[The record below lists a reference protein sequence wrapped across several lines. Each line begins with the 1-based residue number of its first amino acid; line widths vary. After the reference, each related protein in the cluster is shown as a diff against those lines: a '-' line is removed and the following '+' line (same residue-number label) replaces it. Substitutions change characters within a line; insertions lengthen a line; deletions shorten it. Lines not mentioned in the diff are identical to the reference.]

1 MTNQVVVDVNNDINK
16 SYILMAHRDGK
27 LNSYRHSPSFHFTS
41 WGQHCSIY
49 VHVLY
54 FSQQVYQWDKS
65 NHGYGEVQAN
75 KQGVERALFKECL
88 KFKSQFCIL
97 ILRSLVWN
105 ADMFEYHQAETK
117 KKY

>member
-1 MTNQVVVDVNNDINK
+1 
-16 SYILMAHRDGK
+16 MAHRDGK

-65 NHGYGEVQAN
+65 NYGYGEVQAN
-75 KQGVERALFKECL
+75 KQGVLHIDLEITCL
-88 KFKSQFCIL
+88 KSGH
-97 ILRSLVWN
+97 V
-105 ADMFEYHQAETK
+105 
-117 KKY
+117 